1 MDKRRVKQL
10 EKVEKYVNHIFSLN
24 PDLIHFLPKE
34 KTTFL
39 PYTIAGWNEI
49 RHKKYEIEGKIK
61 IVHSPTNR
69 GFKGTSYILKALS
82 NLQKKYNNIEIQV
95 IENVS
100 HQDALA
106 LYKKADIVIDQ
117 ILAGWYGAFGVE
129 VMKMGK
135 PLGVFIREED
145 LKFVPK
151 DMSKD
156 ILDSVININPFN
168 IEDELSKYL
177 DNIDLLYKKSQASVD
192 YVNKWHNPLNVAKI
206 VQNIYES

>member
-1 MDKRRVKQL
+1 M
-10 EKVEKYVNHIFSLN
+10 
-24 PDLIHFLPKE
+24 
-34 KTTFL
+34 
-39 PYTIAGWNEI
+39 
-49 RHKKYEIEGKIK
+49 
-61 IVHSPTNR
+61 
-69 GFKGTSYILKALS
+69 
-82 NLQKKYNNIEIQV
+82 
-95 IENVS
+95 
-100 HQDALA
+100 
-106 LYKKADIVIDQ
+106 IDQ

-145 LKFVPK
+145 LRFVPK
-151 DMSKD
+151 DMAKD